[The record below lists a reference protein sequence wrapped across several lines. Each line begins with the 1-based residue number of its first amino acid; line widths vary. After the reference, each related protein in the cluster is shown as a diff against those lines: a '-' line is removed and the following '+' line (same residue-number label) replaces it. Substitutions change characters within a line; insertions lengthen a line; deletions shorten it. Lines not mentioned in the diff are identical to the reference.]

1 MFKILSNSEAEYQ
14 ASYNILP
21 THIIETI
28 NLAKINFYKIKLMV
42 NNFEN
47 SKVLSM
53 YVQKKDKEYIEQ
65 IKIELLKDNW
75 EFLDVQRFT
84 GDQYILLSFELTK

>member
-14 ASYNILP
+14 ANHNILP

-28 NLAKINFYKIKLMV
+28 NLAKINFYKTKLMV
-42 NNFEN
+42 KNFEN

-53 YVQKKDKEYIEQ
+53 YVQKKDKGYIEQ